1 MSTTVES
8 TSSSSA
14 TRTLI
19 ARANDATTHAR
30 ESEKITVNAI
40 RACADA
46 AKRVRE
52 VHEESTRDLLT
63 ASRRALDASRRVEAL
78 EQTLERVTALA
89 TRARAIEALA
99 VRVASKSHRCDAN
112 ASSSAIDAPTHRGD

>member
-1 MSTTVES
+1 M
-8 TSSSSA
+8 
-14 TRTLI
+14 I

-30 ESEKITVNAI
+30 RSEKTTVHAI

-52 VHEESTRDLLT
+52 VYEESTRDLLA
-63 ASRRALDASRRVEAL
+63 ASRRASDASRRVEAL
-78 EQTLERVTALA
+78 ERTLERVTALA

-99 VRVASKSHRCDAN
+99 VRVAN
-112 ASSSAIDAPTHRGD
+112 ASPSAIDAPTQHRGD

>member
-1 MSTTVES
+1 MSTTTVVES
-8 TSSSSA
+8 TSTSSSTA

-30 ESEKITVNAI
+30 ESEKTTVHAI

-52 VHEESTRDLLT
+52 VHEESTRDLLA

-78 EQTLERVTALA
+78 EHTLESAKALK

-99 VRVASKSHRCDAN
+99 VRFAN
-112 ASSSAIDAPTHRGD
+112 APTRGD

>member
-1 MSTTVES
+1 MSTTTVVES
-8 TSSSSA
+8 TSTSSSTA

-30 ESEKITVNAI
+30 ESEKTTVHAI

-52 VHEESTRDLLT
+52 VHEESTRDLLA

-78 EQTLERVTALA
+78 EHTLESAKALA
-89 TRARAIEALA
+89 TRAKAIEALA
-99 VRVASKSHRCDAN
+99 VRVA
-112 ASSSAIDAPTHRGD
+112 TRGD